1 MLYQN
6 ENLMNKL
13 CISVYAYFRAYT
25 LFTFTNRILREK
37 LALFRKK
44 MQVKL
49 KETRYLLEYIFL
61 ITLV

>member
-1 MLYQN
+1 
-6 ENLMNKL
+6 MNKL

-44 MQVKL
+44 MQVKP

>member
-1 MLYQN
+1 
-6 ENLMNKL
+6 MNKL
-13 CISVYAYFRAYT
+13 CISVYEYFRAYT
-25 LFTFTNRILREK
+25 LLTFTNRILREK